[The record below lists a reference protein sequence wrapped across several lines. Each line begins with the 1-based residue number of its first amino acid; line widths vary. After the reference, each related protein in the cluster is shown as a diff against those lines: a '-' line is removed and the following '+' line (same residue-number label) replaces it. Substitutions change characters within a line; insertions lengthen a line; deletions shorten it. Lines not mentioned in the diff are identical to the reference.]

1 MRNNQKRMAAQTP
14 ELQSAPP
21 ASPGGLSFVVPTEFV
36 VLPSKGKFYSA
47 DHPLHNKETIEIK
60 YMTAK
65 DEDIL
70 SSTSLIENGLLVDR
84 LFESIIVE
92 DINPKTLLLSDR
104 NAIMIAARASAYG
117 NAYEAGI
124 VCNNCGASQKF
135 KFDLK
140 KTNHNKECFDQ
151 KFLKK
156 NNIQYDNDT
165 GLYSVQLPALKCNI
179 SIKMLTGEDE
189 DLTNQKEN
197 LITSNL
203 SKIIHS
209 VNGDD
214 SPEAVEM
221 LIDNLLASDSM
232 FLRLLIPSVTPS
244 IDLKQDFTC
253 KECNHIE
260 EREVPLTAAFF
271 WPG

>member
-36 VLPSKGKFYSA
+36 VLPSRGKFYPA

-70 SSTSLIENGLLVDR
+70 SSTSLMKSGLLFDR

-92 DINPKTLLLSDR
+92 NIDPKTLLLSDR

-124 VCNNCGASQKF
+124 VCNKCGASQKF

-140 KTNHNKECFDQ
+140 KTNFNEECFDQ
-151 KFLKK
+151 EFLEK
-156 NNIQYDNDT
+156 NNIEFDSET
-165 GLYSVQLPALKCNI
+165 GLYGVQLPALKCNI
-179 SIKMLTGEDE
+179 AIKILTGKDE
-189 DLTNQKEN
+189 ALEEQTEN
-197 LITSNL
+197 LITGNL
-203 SKIIHS
+203 SKIIYS
-209 VNGDD
+209 VNGDN
-214 SPEAVEM
+214 SPEAVQM

-232 FLRLLIPSVTPS
+232 FLRLLIPKITPS
-244 IDLKQDFTC
+244 VDLKQNFTC
-253 KECNHIE
+253 KECKHVE